1 MYSYTWDAETGGL
14 LLNSSPLQFSK
25 EPRPV
30 YYKELDENY
39 EGKGRRILP
48 YAVKC
53 KDEQELEDFIQYL
66 TDKWFF
72 CVDQIIG
79 QRALLVNL
87 ELKRWCSVPKACAM
101 SCKDGKTY
109 TVEEFK
115 KLYYSVRKFSYTT
128 EIIEHYRRDFYKAL
142 LNIKEKGKPCLTEE
156 QAKHIIDS

>member
-1 MYSYTWDAETGGL
+1 MFE
-14 LLNSSPLQFSK
+14 
-25 EPRPV
+25 EV

-79 QRALLVNL
+79 QRALLV
-87 ELKRWCSVPKACAM
+87 
-101 SCKDGKTY
+101 KTLVLSSQSLCY
-109 TVEEFK
+109 V
-115 KLYYSVRKFSYTT
+115 VQ
-128 EIIEHYRRDFYKAL
+128 
-142 LNIKEKGKPCLTEE
+142 GW
-156 QAKHIIDS
+156 